1 MTDTLRSYEQ
11 GEAVLTIRTDWC
23 KGCDLCVNACPK
35 GILALDDLDRAYV
48 TDIGECIFCSVCA
61 ERCPDFC
68 IVLDRPQAQRNRGE
82 RESA

>member
-1 MTDTLRSYEQ
+1 MTDLRRTYEQ
-11 GEAVLTIRTDWC
+11 GQATLTIRADWC
-23 KGCDLCVNACPK
+23 KGCNLCVHACSK

-48 TDIGECIFCSVCA
+48 TDIGECIFCSICA

-68 IVLDRPQAQRNRGE
+68 IVLDRPREQRRPGE